1 MESNER
7 PNHQRWAVVLVLAFF
22 LHVYVASQSDLGL
35 DAHVRLNALSD
46 GTTEGQELTWGPAR
60 ITGSTNENK
69 TAVYDGYVPP
79 WNTSE
84 SAMKITAISSLVL
97 MAAFVSL
104 RPRYHAGSARF
115 DLVWGSMLMLSPV
128 LLFST
133 SRGYDEAPLALLMAL
148 GVVGFWFQRGETPA
162 QQRLNGALMAT
173 SLLLVMVWKGFPP
186 FASLAVWVV
195 MLMITEIWVALCK
208 SGRYTNDGQWLGN
221 PWTVGACTF
230 CAVYGGVF
238 VVGFASSSG
247 TFSTIGE
254 QPLNF
259 LIASGFA
266 LFDAVV
272 LYLLVGCLSWPFFAQ
287 RRLAL
292 RSARG
297 PGFTM
302 LVVYISAVLAGIV
315 AYIATLW
322 TLEATLWN
330 MSLAKVMVVLG
341 NNGRYAT
348 MLLIPMVALLRWE
361 ETIETNRAIPETKTL
376 LQAIVLV
383 LPFVLFLTL
392 AGHQLW
398 SEDAG
403 EVLADSWASGDETV
417 LLIAPESMA
426 MHHLYVIKT
435 NLDLDGSQTIQGLW
449 TTPNGAPTILDV
461 HSGSIDF
468 VVVAPGAS
476 TGFDTASWDLVHSQ
490 EVPVSV
496 PGGIQT
502 GSWSLYRLPA

>member
-1 MESNER
+1 MEHSER
-7 PNHQRWAVVLVLAFF
+7 PNHQRWAVVLALAFL

-35 DAHVRLNALSD
+35 DAHVRLNALND
-46 GTTEGQELTWGPAR
+46 GTTEGQELTWGPPR
-60 ITGSTNENK
+60 ITGSSNENK

-84 SAMKITAISSLVL
+84 SLMKITAVSSLVL
-97 MAAFVSL
+97 VAAFVSL
-104 RPRYHAGSARF
+104 RPRHHTGSPRF
-115 DLVWGSMLMLSPV
+115 DPVWGSLLMLSPV

-133 SRGYDEAPLALLMAL
+133 SRGYDEAPLALLMGL
-148 GVVGFWFQRGETPA
+148 GVVGFWFHRGETPA
-162 QQRLNGALMAT
+162 QQRLNGVLMAT
-173 SLLLVMVWKGFPP
+173 SLLLVMVWKGFSPL
-186 FASLAVWVV
+186 ASLAVWAV
-195 MLMITEIWVALCK
+195 MLVLTEIWVALCR

-230 CAVYGGVF
+230 GAVYGGVF

-254 QPLNF
+254 QPLHF
-259 LIASGFA
+259 VVASGFA

-272 LYLLVGCLSWPFFAQ
+272 LYLLVGCLLWPFLAQ
-287 RRLAL
+287 RRLVL

-315 AYIATLW
+315 AYTATLW
-322 TLEATLWN
+322 TLEASLWN

-348 MLLIPMVALLRWE
+348 MLLIPMVALLRWD
-361 ETIETNRAIPETKTL
+361 ETLEKNRAVPASKASI
-376 LQAIVLV
+376 QAIALV

-392 AGHQLW
+392 AGHQIW

-435 NLDLDGSQTIQGLW
+435 NVDLDGSQSIQGLW
-449 TTPNGAPTILDV
+449 TTPDGAPTILAE
-461 HSGSIDF
+461 HSGNIDF
-468 VVVAPGAS
+468 VLVAPGA
-476 TGFDTASWDLVHSQ
+476 TIAFDTTSWDLVHSQ
-490 EVPVSV
+490 GVPVSV
-496 PGGIQT
+496 PGGIQS
-502 GSWSLYRLPA
+502 GSWSLYRLPG